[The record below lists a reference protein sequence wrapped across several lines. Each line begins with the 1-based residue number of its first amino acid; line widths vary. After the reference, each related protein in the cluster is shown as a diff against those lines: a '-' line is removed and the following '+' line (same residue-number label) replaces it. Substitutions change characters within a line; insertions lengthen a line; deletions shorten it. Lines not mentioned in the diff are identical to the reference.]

1 MSEFKL
7 ANKITV
13 ITGPVFTRTDRFYIK
28 EFDDYPVRIPSAFWK
43 IISYVDRNQNLNTQA
58 YIFFQDVPSVASSNA
73 RARFELE
80 DMKNLKMPHIGKI

>member
-1 MSEFKL
+1 MQHKKFNEDEWRAVELLVSEFKL

-43 IISYVDRNQNLNTQA
+43 IISYVDRNQNLNT
-58 YIFFQDVPSVASSNA
+58 
-73 RARFELE
+73 
-80 DMKNLKMPHIGKI
+80 